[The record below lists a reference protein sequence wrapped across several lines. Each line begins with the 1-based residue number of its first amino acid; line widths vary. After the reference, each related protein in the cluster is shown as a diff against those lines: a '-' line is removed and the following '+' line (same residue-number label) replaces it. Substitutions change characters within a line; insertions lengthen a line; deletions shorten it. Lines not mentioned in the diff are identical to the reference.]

1 MQRRHE
7 DRRKRNS
14 RHCMLTWRACIFYI
28 AVAGFRTSREN
39 AFGKLPRGFQF
50 RAGLAYCRNLVTST
64 RQPRNRMLPRSGL
77 KQPKGREFTPLANS
91 TRFFPSSSGRD
102 VGCVPSTVSFSR
114 EFLQFREKLHRKGI
128 SVATHEINYYAG
140 GKNGEINIL

>member
-64 RQPRNRMLPRSGL
+64 RQPRNRMLARSGL

-91 TRFFPSSSGRD
+91 ARFFPSSNGR
-102 VGCVPSTVSFSR
+102 VAGCVPSTVSFGG

-128 SVATHEINYYAG
+128 YVATHAINYYAAR
-140 GKNGEINIL
+140 KRWNYVL